1 MAPALCF
8 MKRRSVRQGTL
19 AVLLL
24 LATSGCATSV
34 NRYALIDQSLMAG
47 DPSRAATIIEKA
59 KDEYGSESRV
69 LYEMDRGL
77 VLHLAG
83 DYQASN
89 DVLEQAK
96 DEVEKLYTRHLT
108 TETKAFLTHDAKL
121 PYEGAPYERTMIN
134 VIKALNYAAMQNWT
148 EALVEARQIDD
159 RLNVLA
165 DRTSQKYGYRDDAF
179 ARYLSGI
186 LFEIAGELNDAFIA
200 YRKAYEEYRH
210 VGSWS
215 HVSVPASLKEDLLRV
230 TDALHLTD
238 EHEAYKKEF
247 PNVVWRPAGETK
259 TLGQIVVI
267 SYNGRSPHKDD
278 MFIDAPVSL
287 DALNLVI
294 LSKTMGNGQYSN
306 PNRRA
311 VDSVLYGL
319 NGHVVRV
326 AIPTVVAQ
334 KTQVAYGQV
343 KAVGSSGTYTA
354 TTQLV
359 QNFTTLAERT
369 LSDQLPG
376 IAVKAVARAVVKY
389 GMAEGVG
396 RGAHAAAGKDAGP
409 LVGIIVGSLA
419 KAWAVASEEADKR
432 SWRTLPDEIQIARL
446 WVPAGDYQ
454 IQMQSTSRQGGIAG
468 RESSRTISIRGG
480 EARVM
485 TERVVP

>member
-1 MAPALCF
+1 
-8 MKRRSVRQGTL
+8 
-19 AVLLL
+19 
-24 LATSGCATSV
+24 
-34 NRYALIDQSLMAG
+34 LIDQSLLAG
-47 DPSRAATIIEKA
+47 DPTRAATIIEKA
-59 KDEYGSESRV
+59 KDEYGSESQV

-89 DVLEQAK
+89 AVLEQAK
-96 DEVEKLYTRHLT
+96 DEVDKLYTRRLT
-108 TETKAFLTHDAKL
+108 TEAKAFLTHDAKL
-121 PYEGAPYERTMIN
+121 PYEGAPYEQTMLN
-134 VIKALNYAAMQNWT
+134 VIKALNYAAMRNWT
-148 EALVEARQIDD
+148 EALVETRQIDH

-165 DRTSQKYGYRDDAF
+165 DRTSEKYGYRDDAF
-179 ARYLSGI
+179 ARYFSGM
-186 LFEIAGELNDAFIA
+186 LYEIAGEVNDAFIA
-200 YRKAYEEYRH
+200 YRKAYEEYHRA
-210 VGSWS
+210 GSWTR
-215 HVSVPASLKEDLLRV
+215 VPAPTMLREDLLRI

-238 EHEAYKKEF
+238 EHESYKKEF
-247 PNVVWRPAGETK
+247 PEVVWRRASETK
-259 TLGQIVVI
+259 ELGQIVVI
-267 SYNGRSPHKDD
+267 SFNGRSPHKDD
-278 MFIDAPVSL
+278 IFIDAPVSL

-294 LSKTMGNGQYSN
+294 LSKALGNGQYSN

-326 AIPTVVAQ
+326 AIPTTVPQ

-343 KAVGSSGTYTA
+343 KAVGTAGSYSA

-376 IAVKAVARAVVKY
+376 IAVKAVARAVVKF

-454 IQMQSTSRQGGIAG
+454 LHMQWTSRQGGTEG
-468 RESSRTISIRGG
+468 REAVRTISIRSG

-485 TERVVP
+485 TERVMP